1 MVIGTGTTNFQ
12 ERRQLR
18 HIEMFNSFFS
28 DSAMLSAVYLNI
40 LSEIATTLTTS
51 LVEVQ

>member
-1 MVIGTGTTNFQ
+1 MIYALKHLKH
-12 ERRQLR
+12 QLNPKL
-18 HIEMFNSFFS
+18 EMFNSFFS
-28 DSAMLSAVYLNI
+28 DGAMLSAVYLNI

>member
-1 MVIGTGTTNFQ
+1 MHGYRNRNYQFSGKAP
-12 ERRQLR
+12 R
-18 HIEMFNSFFS
+18 HTEMFNSFFS
-28 DSAMLSAVYLNI
+28 DGAMLSAVYLNI